1 MIDTTPQDRGNLM
14 KTVTFTCSVPPGVNE
29 LYANRKSSPGKS
41 RQFGRMLTKKH
52 AAWRKEVGQLL
63 MIQRARPI
71 KGRVDI
77 DVYIDEASTNDRID
91 IDGRTKAPIDALVA
105 FGIIQDDSKP
115 FVRRTQS
122 QWDNVPEGCRIVI
135 TLVETI

>member
-1 MIDTTPQDRGNLM
+1 M

-29 LYANRKSSPGKS
+29 LYANRKTKPNARYPGRIMTPKY
-41 RQFGRMLTKKH
+41 
-52 AAWRKEVGQLL
+52 AAWRKEAMQML

-77 DVYIDEASTNDRID
+77 DVYIDEASTSDRID

-115 FVRRTQS
+115 FVRRAQAR
-122 QWDNVPEGCRIVI
+122 WDNVPEGCRIVI
-135 TLVETI
+135 TLID

>member
-1 MIDTTPQDRGNLM
+1 MENRM
-14 KTVTFTCSVPPGVNE
+14 KSVTFTCSVPPGVNE
-29 LYANRKSSPGKS
+29 LYANRKTKAFRTSS
-41 RQFGRMLTKKH
+41 GRMKPGRMMTPKY
-52 AAWRKEVGQLL
+52 AAWRKEAMQML

-77 DVYIDEASTNDRID
+77 DVYIDEASTSDARD
-91 IDGRTKAPIDALVA
+91 IDSCLKAPIDALVV

-115 FVRRTQS
+115 FVRRVTA

-135 TLVETI
+135 TEVETIP